1 MPKAELK
8 AGRQIQEIGA
18 VIVGAWLK
26 VLPVEAL
33 RIVNQISDNPLTI
46 EVERS
51 AFSAGD
57 LIRIK
62 PESGDLED
70 NIKWTTVGTA
80 SNTGNNSQILVITD
94 LNGQIINYAGTSFA
108 NGTAISFPDLVG
120 IRPQLQTIFDEIT
133 ATNVNVL
140 VDEPGQINIVVPMV
154 PDGVLTREDL
164 FLYLRD
170 YHRHSQGRHYH
181 DELGGAVL
189 FGCR

>member
-8 AGRQIQEIGA
+8 TRRQIQEIGA

-33 RIVNQISDNPLTI
+33 RIINQINNNPLTI
-46 EVERS
+46 EVAQN
-51 AFSAGD
+51 AFSAND
-57 LIRIK
+57 LMRIK
-62 PESGDLED
+62 PVDDDVDD
-70 NIKWTTVGTA
+70 NVKWIRAGTI
-80 SNTGNNSQILVITD
+80 SNTTNNSQIIEVVD
-94 LNGQIINYAGTSFA
+94 LDGQIINYGGTNFA
-108 NGTAISFPDLVG
+108 NGAAIPFPSLLDT
-120 IRPQLQTIFDEIT
+120 RPQLQTIFDEIIDS
-133 ATNVNVL
+133 NVNVV
-140 VDEPGQINIVVPMV
+140 VDEPGEINIVVPMV

-170 YHRHSQGRHYH
+170 YHRHSQGRQYH

>member
-33 RIVNQISDNPLTI
+33 TIVGQIDDNPLTI
-46 EVERS
+46 EVNQGT
-51 AFSAGD
+51 FSAGQ

-62 PESGDLED
+62 PASGDVED
-70 NIKWTTVGTA
+70 NVKWTRVGTA
-80 SNTGNNSQILVITD
+80 SNTINNSQILVITD
-94 LNGQIINYAGTSFA
+94 LNGQIVNYTGTSFI
-108 NGTAISFPDLVG
+108 NGTAIPFPNLVG
-120 IRPQLQTIFDEIT
+120 IRPQLQTIFDEIVDT
-133 ATNVNVL
+133 TVNIVI
-140 VDEPGQINIVVPMV
+140 DEPGETNIVVPMV
-154 PDGVLTREDL
+154 PDGVLTRQDL
-164 FLYLRD
+164 FEYLRD